1 MFRNREEEE
10 ERLRELE
17 EDYEDDDFYSKKK
30 KKKDNKK
37 SSNEWTE
44 DDYNLLVKLL
54 NKYPGNC
61 YFQKIF
67 TEYVMI
73 TSLLRNAKQFEGGA
87 SNRWDRIAQDMD
99 RNVPDV
105 IKKAKEYQKKI
116 HAPSNNGAGLYSS
129 STVKTKKTVT
139 VKPVGGISEAI
150 PTGPVE
156 ESKENFGREID
167 SI

>member
-1 MFRNREEEE
+1 
-10 ERLRELE
+10 
-17 EDYEDDDFYSKKK
+17 
-30 KKKDNKK
+30 
-37 SSNEWTE
+37 
-44 DDYNLLVKLL
+44 
-54 NKYPGNC
+54 
-61 YFQKIF
+61 
-67 TEYVMI
+67 MI

-105 IKKAKEYQKKI
+105 IKKAKDYQKKI

-156 ESKENFGREID
+156 ESKEIEID
-167 SI
+167 EWSQNQQKLLELGLKKYGKDVPDRWDKIADDVTGKDKVRHVTYIGIPVSESLTEKWPLA

>member
-1 MFRNREEEE
+1 M
-10 ERLRELE
+10 RLWAP
-17 EDYEDDDFYSKKK
+17 K
-30 KKKDNKK
+30 N
-37 SSNEWTE
+37 N
-44 DDYNLLVKLL
+44 
-54 NKYPGNC
+54 
-61 YFQKIF
+61 FQ
-67 TEYVMI
+67 
-73 TSLLRNAKQFEGGA
+73 GGA

-116 HAPSNNGAGLYSS
+116 HSPSNNGAGLYSS

-156 ESKENFGREID
+156 ESKEIEID
-167 SI
+167 EWSQNQQKLLELGLKKYGKDVPDRWDKIADDVTGKDKVSNRTSPMNPRIQHLESSIPTNVSLMFLIHTA